1 MNQHLVTVDFH
12 GDTIFAVRIGDQIFV
27 AVKPICAS
35 LGLDWHSQRQR
46 IKRDTILNENAS
58 IILSPSPGGQQETTC
73 LPLDMISGFLFG
85 IDDRRIRDPETRE
98 RVLLYKRECFRV
110 LHDHF
115 FGRGPA
121 AADDFDGPMPEPQYD
136 LDREQVT
143 LALRLVREVRLIFGL
158 AAARAMWARLPLP
171 QPPLVDAADPSFLG
185 TGDPVEAF
193 LATCVVP
200 APGAVRPR
208 QMFYDAYCAWAAAS
222 GETPVSMIGFGIALK
237 RRFHVSDRRVTGAD
251 GKRVWCYGGIDLD
264 MAETANAAR
273 AGVVH

>member
-12 GDTIFAVRIGDQIFV
+12 GDTIFAVRMGDQIFV

-35 LGLDWHSQRQR
+35 LGIDRRSQQER
-46 IKRDTILNENAS
+46 INSDPVLSEGGVTITL
-58 IILSPSPGGQQETTC
+58 PSPGGCQETFC
-73 LPLDMISGFLFG
+73 LRLDLLNGWLFK
-85 IDDRRIRDPETRE
+85 IDTRRIPDPDVRE
-98 RVLLYKRECFRV
+98 KVMAYQRECYRV

-121 AADDFDGPMPEPQYD
+121 AAEDFDGPIPEPQYD

-171 QPPLVDAADPSFLG
+171 QPPLADAADPSFFG

-193 LATCVVP
+193 LATCIVP
-200 APGAVRPR
+200 APGTVRPR

-264 MAETANAAR
+264 MAETASAAR
-273 AGVVH
+273 AGAVH